1 MFASKKGGVAEERL
15 KQQDPEFVRETF
27 AGISSRY
34 DVANH
39 VLSGGVDFFWR
50 AKAAKHVAAVQPA
63 LILDL
68 ATGSGDLAVALK
80 KACPRAQVVGVDFC
94 LPMLEVAQ
102 KKGVPSLIQGDGL
115 ALPFHDAAFDAVTVA
130 FGLRNMASWDGAL
143 REMAR
148 VLKPHGLLLV
158 MDFSMPTNRLLRA
171 AYRVY
176 LHHGLPRI
184 AGLLTGRPEAYDYLG
199 ESIEKFP
206 RGETMLQLVES
217 CGFEAPRA
225 FPLAFGVAAMTIAK
239 RKP

>member
-1 MFASKKGGVAEERL
+1 MKGAVAEERL

-39 VLSGGVDFFWR
+39 VLSGGVDFLWR
-50 AKAAKHVAAVQPA
+50 AKAAKIVASVQPA

-68 ATGSGDLAVALK
+68 ATGSGDLAVALRK
-80 KACPRAQVVGVDFC
+80 TSPQAQVVGVDFC

-102 KKGVPSLIQGDGL
+102 KKGVPCLIQGDGL
-115 ALPFHDAAFDAVTVA
+115 ALPFQDATFDALTVA
-130 FGLRNMASWDGAL
+130 FGLRNMASWDRAL
-143 REMAR
+143 CEMGR
-148 VLKPHGLLLV
+148 VLKPKGLLLV
-158 MDFSMPTNRLLRA
+158 MDFSMPRNRLLRA
-171 AYRVY
+171 LYRVY
-176 LHHGLPRI
+176 LHHALPHI

-206 RGETMLQLVES
+206 RDEAMLRLVES
-217 CGFEAPRA
+217 CGFEGARS
-225 FPLAFGVAAMTIAK
+225 FPLAFGVAAMTVAQ

>member
-1 MFASKKGGVAEERL
+1 MAEERL

-39 VLSGGVDFFWR
+39 VLSGGIDFLWR
-50 AKAAKHVAAVQPA
+50 AKAARLIAAAGPA
-63 LILDL
+63 KILDL
-68 ATGSGDLAVALK
+68 ATGSGDLAVALAR
-80 KACPRAQVVGVDFC
+80 ACPQAQVVGVDFC
-94 LPMLEVAQ
+94 LPMLEIAQ

-115 ALPFHDAAFDAVTVA
+115 ALPFLDASFDALTVA

-143 REMAR
+143 NEMAR

-158 MDFSMPTNRLLRA
+158 MDFSMPTNRILRA
-171 AYRVY
+171 LYRIY

-206 RGETMLQLVES
+206 RGEAMLKLVES
-217 CGFEAPRA
+217 CGFQAPRA
-225 FPLAFGVAAMTIAK
+225 FPLAFGVAAMTVAQ

>member
-1 MFASKKGGVAEERL
+1 MTNARL

-34 DVANH
+34 DIANH
-39 VLSGGVDFFWR
+39 VLSGGVDFLWR
-50 AKAAKHVAAVQPA
+50 AKAAKLVAATHPA
-63 LILDL
+63 RILDL

-80 KACPRAQVVGVDFC
+80 KTCPGAQVVGVDFC
-94 LPMLEVAQ
+94 LPMLEIAQ

-115 ALPFHDAAFDAVTVA
+115 ALPFQDATFDALTVA

-143 REMAR
+143 KEMAR
-148 VLKPHGLLLV
+148 VLKPQGLLLV

-171 AYRVY
+171 LYRVY
-176 LHHGLPRI
+176 LHHGLTRI

-206 RGETMLQLVES
+206 RGETMLRLVES
-217 CGFEAPRA
+217 CGFEDPRA
-225 FPLAFGVAAMTIAK
+225 FPLAFGVASMTVAK

>member
-1 MFASKKGGVAEERL
+1 MTNERL

-34 DVANH
+34 DIANH
-39 VLSGGVDFFWR
+39 VLSGGVDFLWR
-50 AKAAKHVAAVQPA
+50 AKAAKMVAATHPA
-63 LILDL
+63 RILDL

-80 KACPRAQVVGVDFC
+80 KTCPGAQVVGVDFC
-94 LPMLEVAQ
+94 LPMLEIAQ
-102 KKGVPSLIQGDGL
+102 KKGVASLIQGDGL
-115 ALPFHDAAFDAVTVA
+115 ALPFQDATFDALTVA

-143 REMAR
+143 KEMAR
-148 VLKPHGLLLV
+148 VLKPQGLLLV

-171 AYRVY
+171 LYRVY

-206 RGETMLQLVES
+206 RGETMLRLVES
-217 CGFEAPRA
+217 CGFEVPRA
-225 FPLAFGVAAMTIAK
+225 FPLSFGVASMTVAK